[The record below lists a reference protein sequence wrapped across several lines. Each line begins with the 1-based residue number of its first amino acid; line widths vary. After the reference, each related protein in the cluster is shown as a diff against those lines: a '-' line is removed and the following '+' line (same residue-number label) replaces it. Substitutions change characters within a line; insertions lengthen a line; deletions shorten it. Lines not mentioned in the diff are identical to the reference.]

1 MKKRNQ
7 KFNALRLN
15 KVIVSQMVLGGITD
29 TGYFC
34 DDTYDGE
41 KEPPPTYGQN
51 CNNSNAACQ
60 ATNVRACSP
69 R

>member
-1 MKKRNQ
+1 MKKNSH

-15 KVIVSQMVLGGITD
+15 KIKVSQIFGGITD
-29 TGYFC
+29 PDL
-34 DDTYDGE
+34 DDDGS